1 MDDLQLVAVVEAHRV
16 EGRNMKKKKKKKKN
30 REVRALSRSFPF
42 LSFSRQSHLV
52 D

>member
-16 EGRNMKKKKKKKKN
+16 EGGNMKKKKKKKN
-30 REVRALSRSFPF
+30 RGVRALSRSFPF
-42 LSFSRQSHLV
+42 LSFSLQSHLV